1 MTLVNQ
7 YNIIYLFILHYWR
20 VQIQHTEQCKQATYC
35 TKCWKEN
42 QTKYTNKVNVQTRM
56 AEWIMINE
64 QTNKWTKEWITIQM
78 NEWIYK
84 WMNEYTN
91 EWCELL
97 NKWVSE

>member
-64 QTNKWTKEWITIQM
+64 QTNESL
-78 NEWIYK
+78 YK

-91 EWCELL
+91 EWMNIQMNDVSYWINE
-97 NKWVSE
+97 WVSKWMSE